1 MANSGRVV
9 GQRKFTMEQSQPSHG
24 RGNYCSLRPK
34 AQRSQSFG
42 IPSISDVYK
51 EPGKQVI

>member
-24 RGNYCSLRPK
+24 RGNYCSLGPK